1 MKPLHLTP
9 VLLGGILITTSFKV
23 PRKHPVAHAT
33 PNTYH
38 VLVVKGKNLMKVF
51 DSTNECLA
59 TYPVV
64 FGSKD
69 LGDKM
74 MQGDKKTPEGKF
86 RISFKKKHNKWSRFL
101 LIDYPNAESIARF
114 NRRKAEGIIPAN
126 AQIGGSIG
134 IHGTWPNEDFAID
147 RLQNWT
153 EGCISTKN
161 RYVEELFDV
170 LPVGTQIE
178 IRRD

>member
-9 VLLGGILITTSFKV
+9 VILGGILITTSFKV
-23 PRKHPVAHAT
+23 PHKHPAT

-38 VLVVKGKNLMKVF
+38 VLVIKSKNLMKVF

-59 TYPVV
+59 IYPVV
-64 FGSKD
+64 FGSND

-74 MQGDKKTPEGKF
+74 MQGDKRTPEGTF
-86 RISFKKKHNKWSRFL
+86 HISFKKKHNKWSRFL
-101 LIDYPNAESIARF
+101 LIDYPNAESHARF
-114 NRRKAEGIIPAN
+114 KQRKAEGIIPST

-134 IHGTWPNEDFAID
+134 IHGTWPNEDYAID

-161 RYVEELFDV
+161 KYVEALFDV

>member
-1 MKPLHLTP
+1 MKPLICAP
-9 VLLGGILITTSFKV
+9 CLLAICIGSTSFK
-23 PRKHPVAHAT
+23 T
-33 PNTYH
+33 PSNIHNRQVTKNTYH
-38 VLVVKGKNLMKVF
+38 LLVIKTAYEMKVY
-51 DSTNECLA
+51 DSSGECLA

-64 FGSKD
+64 FGNKD
-69 LGDKM
+69 MGDKM
-74 MQGDKKTPEGKF
+74 MQGDRRTPEGIF
-86 RISFKKKHNKWSRFL
+86 NISFKRKHEKWSRFL
-101 LIDYPNAESIARF
+101 LINYPNAESIAKF
-114 NRRKAEGIIPAN
+114 NRRKAAGLIPAN

-134 IHGTWPNEDFAID
+134 IHGTWPNEDYAVD

-178 IRRD
+178 IRR